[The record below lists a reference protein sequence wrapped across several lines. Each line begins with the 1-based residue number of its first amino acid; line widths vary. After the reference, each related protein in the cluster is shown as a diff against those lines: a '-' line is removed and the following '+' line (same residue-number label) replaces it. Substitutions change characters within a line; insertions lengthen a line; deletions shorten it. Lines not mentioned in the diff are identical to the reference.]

1 MMNAEGHITWEKCC
15 IVEEYYNYEDIFYA
29 LREYDEQKYVE
40 KFSKQY
46 AFEYGFT
53 SDYPSMENVQLAK
66 GDICSK

>member
-1 MMNAEGHITWEKCC
+1 MKIF
-15 IVEEYYNYEDIFYA
+15 FYA

-66 GDICSK
+66 GYDAISIIQILCIPIYSMRSTMWG